1 MYYGLIMALNE
12 WLEWIIYA
20 ESKIL
25 YQSVITSTGIDLTEV
40 KLIKEPLG
48 FFCDWLFGK
57 FKLKGFIS
65 EHDWLNVV

>member
-25 YQSVITSTGIDLTEV
+25 YQSVITSTGVNLAEV

-48 FFCDWLFGK
+48 LFGDWLFGILE
-57 FKLKGFIS
+57 LKGFIS
-65 EHDWLNVV
+65 EHHWLNVV